1 MRGKVSKSVLVGAIV
16 LAIASNVALSQTTSA
31 PAAPVV
37 DNDELGEVVVTA
49 QRRAE
54 NAQKVPLALSVVGA
68 TALQDR
74 NITDLSEVSQLV
86 PNLNLAEVQ
95 GRARIT
101 MRGVGLDSIAP
112 GVEGAVAFH
121 TDNVYIS
128 RSAAAFAS
136 FYDIDRIEV
145 LRGPQG
151 TLYGRNATGGTIN
164 VITARP
170 TEDTEGY
177 AKVTFGD
184 YSTVN
189 TEAAI
194 SGPVV
199 GDEILGRL
207 SVQTQHHE
215 GYNRNIVTGDKI
227 DGKDSQAARGQLA
240 FKPTD
245 KLSVRLSVDFYRDD
259 SSAGGYH
266 SFGAGGRTATGAVI
280 PTKNDA
286 NGGTNPTD
294 IRDIAAD
301 QDPNLNQRFYGGLV
315 DVSYELGLF
324 TLKSLT
330 SARETQNDLDYSIV
344 LGTLSRYAQGSS
356 SEHADQFSQE
366 FQASAS
372 TDRNKFVAG
381 LYYFH
386 ENNFGYTAFPFS
398 LKLFGGPDVLKQGY
412 FSGGRLLTDAA
423 AVYSQDTY
431 SLLDDLRLTV
441 GGRYSVERK
450 KVNERSMVD
459 LTRNYNPDN
468 PLMGT
473 TGQNQATFHSFTPK
487 FGIDYDLTQNVLLY
501 ASYSKGF
508 KSGTFSLGSL
518 LPPLRPEQV
527 KAYELGEKAT
537 LFGGHLRTNLAL
549 FWYNYSD
556 LQVGKVVNNI
566 VSLENAATAR
576 IKGAELEVIAQ
587 PFEAPFT
594 VSVSPSY
601 LDARFTNYITSD
613 PSRLAGDGHT
623 VDEFGAPAFNLSGNY
638 LSQAPK
644 FKLNVGAEYTVPAP
658 GGHVSLRAET
668 VYTTRV
674 YFSSYNLP
682 FVSQGPYAITNAF
695 VNYETSDGRWE
706 TGAYIRNMFDKTVA
720 ASATVLGSIP
730 GFPIAGY
737 LEPPLTFGVSLR
749 YRF

>member
-1 MRGKVSKSVLVGAIV
+1 VSKSVSVGAMVLV
-16 LAIASNVALSQTTSA
+16 LAGNSALSQTASP
-31 PAAPVV
+31 PAAAVA
-37 DNDELGEVVVTA
+37 DSGELGEVVVTA
-49 QRRAE
+49 QRRE
-54 NAQKVPLALSVVGA
+54 ESAQKVPLALSVVGA
-68 TALQDR
+68 SALQDR
-74 NITDLSEVSQLV
+74 NITDLSEVSELV

-121 TDNVYIS
+121 TDNVFIS

-136 FYDIDRIEV
+136 FYDIERIEV

-170 TEDTEGY
+170 TTDTQGY

-199 GDEILGRL
+199 GDSVLGRL

-215 GYNRNIVTGDKI
+215 GYNHNIVTGDRI
-227 DGKDSQAARGQLA
+227 DGKDSQAARAQLA
-240 FKPTD
+240 FQPTD
-245 KLSVRLSVDFYRDD
+245 KLSVRLALDFYRDD
-259 SSAGGYH
+259 SSSGGYH
-266 SFGAGGRTATGAVI
+266 SLGAGGRTATGAII
-280 PTKNDA
+280 PTKNDLH
-286 NGGTNPTD
+286 GGTNPTD

-301 QDPNLNQRFYGGLV
+301 RDPNLNQRFYGGLI
-315 DVSYELGLF
+315 DASYDLGLF

-330 SARETQNDLDYSIV
+330 SARQTENDLDYSIV
-344 LGTLSRYAQGSS
+344 LGTLSRYAQGLS

-386 ENNFGYTAFPFS
+386 ENNFGFTAFPFS
-398 LKLFGGPDVLKQGY
+398 LALFGGPDVLKEGF

-431 SLLDDLRLTV
+431 SVLDDLRVTV

-459 LTRNYNPDN
+459 LVRNYDPSN
-468 PLMGT
+468 PLTGT

-487 FGIDYDLTQNVLLY
+487 FGIDYDLTRDVLLY

-518 LPPLRPEQV
+518 LPPLRPEVV
-527 KAYELGEKAT
+527 KAYEIGEKAT
-537 LFGGHLRTNLAL
+537 LFGGRLRANLAA

-576 IKGAELEVIAQ
+576 VKGAELEVIAQ
-587 PFEAPFT
+587 PFNAPFT
-594 VSVSPSY
+594 VSISPSY

-613 PSRLAGDGHT
+613 PSRPAGDGHT
-623 VDEFGAPAFNLSGNY
+623 IDEFGAPAFNLSGNY

-644 FKLNVGAEYTVPAP
+644 FKVNVGAEYTFGAP
-658 GGHVSLRAET
+658 GGQVTLRAES
-668 VYTTRV
+668 VYTSRV

-682 FVSQGPYAITNAF
+682 FVSQGPYNVSNAF
-695 VNYETSDGRWE
+695 VNYETSDGRWQ
-706 TGAYIRNMFDKTVA
+706 GGLYVRNLFDKTIV

-737 LEPPLTFGVSLR
+737 LEPPLTFGATLR
-749 YRF
+749 VRF